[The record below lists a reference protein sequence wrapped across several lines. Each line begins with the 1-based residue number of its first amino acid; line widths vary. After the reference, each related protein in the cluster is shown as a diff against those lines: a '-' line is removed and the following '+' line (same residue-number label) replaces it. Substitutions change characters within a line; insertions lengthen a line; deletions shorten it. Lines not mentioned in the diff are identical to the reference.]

1 MKLDNKYK
9 AMIGTWSR
17 AFLTAVIAL
26 VSAGQ
31 TDPKDI
37 ILGGVAAVLP
47 IVLRGM
53 NPSDPAYGIVKA
65 ADAEV
70 QKRTKK

>member
-9 AMIGTWSR
+9 SMIGTWSR

-26 VSAGQ
+26 VSAGE
-31 TDPKDI
+31 TDPKSI
-37 ILGGVAAVLP
+37 AIGGIAAVLP

-53 NPSDPAYGIVKA
+53 NPNDPAYGIVKA
-65 ADAEV
+65 ANAEV
-70 QKRTKK
+70 QKRKK